1 MLTFQLLV
9 HYANFRCVC
18 EVSSQLLSIE
28 NFFEVF
34 TVVLASTSLSSPLDT
49 RWLLMWWEE
58 KKDLQLY
65 RWIQEKK
72 GLLGKFHQ
80 IFFWQ
85 RNYSYFFSKIWWWSF
100 GQILT
105 LNLIIIPARVMTW
118 SRTTFFRKIFFV
130 CEKPQGWHELFFLQI
145 VGVRLVFLLQVKFC
159 F

>member
-1 MLTFQLLV
+1 MQIFGASV
-9 HYANFRCVC
+9 R
-18 EVSSQLLSIE
+18 SSQLLSIE

-72 GLLGKFHQ
+72 DYLASFTRFFLTTQLLL
-80 IFFWQ
+80 FFFFQNMVVKLWP
-85 RNYSYFFSKIWWWSF
+85 NSNLKPNNNPCKSYDLITYYFFF
-100 GQILT
+100 VG
-105 LNLIIIPARVMTW
+105 
-118 SRTTFFRKIFFV
+118 FFCV

-145 VGVRLVFLLQVKFC
+145 VGVRLVFCCK
-159 F
+159 

>member
-80 IFFWQ
+80 IFFDNAITLIFFQNMVVKLWP
-85 RNYSYFFSKIWWWSF
+85 NSNLKPNNNPCKSYDLITYYFF
-100 GQILT
+100 
-105 LNLIIIPARVMTW
+105 
-118 SRTTFFRKIFFV
+118 FV
-130 CEKPQGWHELFFLQI
+130 RFFLC
-145 VGVRLVFLLQVKFC
+145 VRNLRVDTNCFSYKLLGLG
-159 F
+159 